1 MKSIGL
7 IVAMDK
13 ELELFKNKFSLVHEN
28 KGLFDFYIGSVDD
41 EHIIIVSKS
50 GIGKV
55 NSALCTMKMIETFNV
70 DFVISS
76 GVCGTLKPNGIIPG
90 DFIIAEEV
98 GYYDVWCGV
107 PNDFGQVQDF
117 PAKFKCI
124 DIDTSKLDNM
134 FNIHKGYVISG
145 DWFVDTKYKAIAIY
159 DSFMNSIGIDMESA
173 SIAQTCYRYSKPF
186 VSVRIVSD
194 AVLNDTAAT
203 YEEFWM
209 KAPEQLNE
217 LVTQIITTNL

>member
-1 MKSIGL
+1 MKIIGL

-13 ELELFKNKFSLVHEN
+13 ELELFKDKFSMVHEN
-28 KGLFDFYIGSVDD
+28 KGIFDFYVGSIDN
-41 EHIIIVSKS
+41 EHMIVLSKS

-55 NSALCTMKMIETFNV
+55 NSALCTMKLIEAYNV
-70 DFVISS
+70 DCVISS

-98 GYYDVWCGV
+98 GYHDVWCGV
-107 PNDFGQVQDF
+107 PNDLGQVQDL
-117 PAKFKCI
+117 PARFKCMS
-124 DIDTSKLDNM
+124 IDTSIIDKKY
-134 FNIHKGYVISG
+134 NIHKGLVISG

-159 DSFMNSIGIDMESA
+159 DNFMDSIGVDMESA
-173 SIAQTCYRYSKPF
+173 SIAQTCFRYSKPF

-194 AVLNDTAAT
+194 AVLNDNAAT

-217 LVTQIITTNL
+217 LVTQIIMTNL